1 MRCLKQGECNNM
13 VLKITLIGL
22 LAGVLGTGL
31 GGVLSGIF
39 KKKIPVIYTIDS
51 STIQSEYK
59 STGCIGYIPQSGSV
73 YRVVQYPESSSSS
86 PKGSVEIT
94 LSDNANYLYIQKNF
108 SDASQNLFE
117 SGLLDSMA
125 TVSLLLGL
133 QDAFG
138 VQVPVSEFDRSQWD
152 TIEKIEE
159 RVKELQNA

>member
-1 MRCLKQGECNNM
+1 MQEQIIN
-13 VLKITLIGL
+13 I
-22 LAGVLGTGL
+22 LADATGRD
-31 GGVLSGIF
+31 
-39 KKKIPVIYTIDS
+39 TAD
-51 STIQSEYK
+51 
-59 STGCIGYIPQSGSV
+59 
-73 YRVVQYPESSSSS
+73 
-86 PKGSVEIT
+86 
-94 LSDNANYLYIQKNF
+94 F

-138 VQVPVSEFDRSQWD
+138 VQVPVSEFNHSQWD